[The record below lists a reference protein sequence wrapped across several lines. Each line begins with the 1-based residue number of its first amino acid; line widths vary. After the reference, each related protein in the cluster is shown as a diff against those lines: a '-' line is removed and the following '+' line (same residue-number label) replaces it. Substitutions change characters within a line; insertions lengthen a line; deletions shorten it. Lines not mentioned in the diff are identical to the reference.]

1 MFFDELSPLLKEIT
15 QQPVAFFGGLVSGL
29 LRLSLADDPVKGWLD
44 QNTSTTYY
52 SSSPGSGIRN
62 SNGNAPQSISID

>member
-29 LRLSLADDPVKGWLD
+29 LRLSLSDDPVKTWLD
-44 QNTSTTYY
+44 QQTGTTSY
-52 SSSPGSGIRN
+52 SSSS
-62 SNGNAPQSISID
+62 SHNGNGNGPQSISID